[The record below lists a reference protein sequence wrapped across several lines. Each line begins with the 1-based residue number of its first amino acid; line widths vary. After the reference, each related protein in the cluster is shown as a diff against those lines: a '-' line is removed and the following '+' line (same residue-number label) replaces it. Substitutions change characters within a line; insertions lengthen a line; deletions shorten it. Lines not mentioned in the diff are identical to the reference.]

1 MVLQS
6 IPANPVPDG
15 AVAGYLTTAD
25 NIKIR
30 FARWNP
36 TKPRKGTVCVFGGRG
51 DMIEKFFEVIS
62 DLRTRGF
69 AVAIIDWRGQGGS
82 QRLLSDPRKGYVR
95 RFDDYQL
102 DLEIFMRE
110 VVLPDCPAPMF
121 ALAHSMGGAIMLEA
135 LRRGRRWF
143 DRVVLS
149 SPMIGLYGRLGTP
162 LARYAARAGVLL
174 GLGRAYI
181 PGGGPFA
188 ISNRPFLEN
197 LVTSDPVRYQ
207 RTASLVEAVPELG
220 LGSPTLR
227 WASESL
233 QTMKKLQDPLYPSGL
248 RQPML
253 ILAAGADQI
262 VSTVAT
268 ERFAARL
275 RAGSHLIVPGSRH
288 ELMMERDVFRTQ
300 FWAAFD
306 AFVPGSPSYR

>member
-1 MVLQS
+1 MTLHS
-6 IPANPVPDG
+6 IPANPVPEG
-15 AVAGYLTTAD
+15 AVTGHLTTPD

-36 TKPRKGTVCVFGGRG
+36 TMPRKGTVCIFGGRG
-51 DMIEKFFEVIS
+51 DMIEKYFEAIG
-62 DLRTRGF
+62 DLRARGF
-69 AVAIIDWRGQGGS
+69 AVAIVDWRGQGGS

-95 RFDDYQL
+95 NFADYQL
-102 DLEIFMRE
+102 DLEVFMRE
-110 VVLPDCPAPMF
+110 VVLPDCPSPFF
-121 ALAHSMGGAIMLEA
+121 ALAHSMGGAIVLEA
-135 LRRGRRWF
+135 LRQGRRWF

-162 LARYAARAGVLL
+162 FVRFATRAGVLV

-188 ISNRPFLEN
+188 ITNKPFLGN

-207 RTASLVEAVPELG
+207 RAASVVEAAPELG
-220 LGSPTLR
+220 MGSPTFR
-227 WASESL
+227 WASTAL
-233 QTMKKLQDPLYPSGL
+233 KTMLRLQDPLYPSSL

-262 VSTVAT
+262 VSTVAI
-268 ERFAARL
+268 ERFAVRL
-275 RAGSHLIVPGSRH
+275 RAGSHLVVPGSKH

-306 AFVPGSPSYR
+306 AFIPGSPSYR